1 MAVNCAAPA
10 RRRVKWF
17 PVCRKG
23 VYFVPNRII
32 KESICRSEN
41 INQLSA
47 GAEVFFYRL
56 LVNCDDYGRFPA
68 DPDLLASLLYP
79 RKRSLKTSTVKKWLN
94 EVANAGLIIIY
105 ENGGE
110 TFIQVRTWDKHQQ
123 IRNKRSKYPAH
134 TDPDSKVLVDVYNG
148 NQLIANDSKC
158 PRNPIQSNPNKNPIQ
173 SEMPNGD
180 GVADGFDLFWSVY
193 PKKVGKKD
201 AIKAWNK
208 LKPDE
213 NLVKAIIEG
222 VERWKGTEQWNKDGG
237 QYIPYPATFL
247 RQERWNDE
255 IRTVVPKQQAPAEK
269 KYDDDEDFLSS

>member
-1 MAVNCAAPA
+1 
-10 RRRVKWF
+10 
-17 PVCRKG
+17 

-56 LVNCDDYGRFPA
+56 IVNCDDYGRFSA

-94 EVANAGLIIIY
+94 EVAKAGLIIIY

-134 TDPDSKVLVDVYNG
+134 TDPDSNVLVDVFNG
-148 NQLIANDSKC
+148 NHLIANDSKC

-173 SEMPNGD
+173 SESPD
-180 GVADGFDLFWSVY
+180 GEGVVSGFDLFWSAY

-201 AIKAWNK
+201 AVKAWNK
-208 LKPDE
+208 INPDE
-213 NLVKAIIEG
+213 SLVKAIIEG

-237 QYIPYPATFL
+237 QFIPYPATFL

-255 IRTVVPKQQAPAEK
+255 VQSIAPKQQAPAEK
-269 KYDDDEDFLSS
+269 NYDDDEDFLST